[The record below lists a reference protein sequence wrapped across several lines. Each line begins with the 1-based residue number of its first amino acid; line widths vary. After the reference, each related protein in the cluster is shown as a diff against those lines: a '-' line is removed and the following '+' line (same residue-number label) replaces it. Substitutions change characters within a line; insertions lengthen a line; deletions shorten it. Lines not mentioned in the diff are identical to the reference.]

1 MLTPATNHQATEA
14 KPRLRELWTY
24 FGPAF
29 VASVAYID
37 PGNFGANIVGGAQYG
52 YTLLWVLFWSNL
64 MAMLVQYLSAKLGI
78 ATGRSLPQNC
88 RDHFSRPMVWML
100 WTAAEIS
107 AIATDLAEFLG
118 AALGAYLL
126 FGGPLLARGMTQTGV
141 MLLAALLTT
150 VFVFALLALNQ
161 RGFRHFE
168 GIIIAFVCLIGLC
181 YAVEI
186 FLVHPNW
193 ALAAHHTLVP
203 SLNRSTMYIAVT
215 MLGATVM
222 PHVIYLHS
230 ALMQPRMEGFVERGV
245 SVDPARIT
253 QFRRRYLRFE
263 LIDILVAMNGAWF
276 INSAMLVMAAAAFM
290 HQPGL
295 NPDTILED
303 AHRTLGPLLGGFAAL
318 AFAVALL
325 CSGLSS
331 STIGVLA
338 GQVIIEGFL
347 AIQFPIYLRRLITV
361 IPALIVI
368 ALGLSPVKIL
378 LLSQAVLSFGIPFAL
393 VPLLILTGRETVM
406 REFRNLRVTAF
417 AGWTVTALII
427 GLNVLLLWQT
437 FTG

>member
-1 MLTPATNHQATEA
+1 MVRAGRPVTQMRES
-14 KPRLRELWTY
+14 RLRELWTY

-37 PGNFGANIVGGAQYG
+37 PGNFGANIVGGAQHG
-52 YTLLWVLFWSNL
+52 YTLLWVLLWSNL
-64 MAMLVQYLSAKLGI
+64 MAILVQYLSAKLGI
-78 ATGRSLPQNC
+78 ATGLSLPSNC
-88 RDHFSRPMVWML
+88 RAHFSRRNVVLL
-100 WTAAEIS
+100 WVAAEIS

-126 FGGPLLARGMTQTGV
+126 FGPILLAHGMGRTSV

-150 VFVFALLALNQ
+150 VAVFVLLALNQ

-168 GIIIAFVCLIGLC
+168 GVIIGFVCLIGLC

-193 ALAAHHTLVP
+193 HLALHDTLVP
-203 SLNRSTMYIAVT
+203 QLHRDTVYLAVT

-230 ALMQPRMEGFVERGV
+230 ALMQPRMQTFLDR
-245 SVDPARIT
+245 DIT
-253 QFRRRYLRFE
+253 SNAKRLSDFRHRYLRFE
-263 LIDILVAMNGAWF
+263 AIDILVAMNGAFF
-276 INSAMLVMAAAAFM
+276 INAAMLVLAAAAFL
-290 HQPGL
+290 HRPGL

-303 AHRTLGPLLGGFAAL
+303 AHATLGPLLGGFAAM
-318 AFAVALL
+318 AFAIALL

-347 AIQFPIYLRRLITV
+347 EVKFPVYLRRAITV
-361 IPALIVI
+361 VPAIAVI

-393 VPLLILTGRETVM
+393 VPLLLLTGRRAVM
-406 REFRNLRVTAF
+406 QEFVNKRLTSF
-417 AGWTVTALII
+417 AGWAVALLIIALNAVLVWQTVTA
-427 GLNVLLLWQT
+427 
-437 FTG
+437 

>member
-1 MLTPATNHQATEA
+1 MNAVATPVA
-14 KPRLRELWTY
+14 PRRRFRLRELWTY
-24 FGPAF
+24 LGPAF

-37 PGNFGANIVGGAQYG
+37 PGNFAANIVGGAQHG
-52 YTLLWVLFWSNL
+52 YTLLWVLLWANL
-64 MAMLVQYLSAKLGI
+64 MAILVQYLSAKLGI
-78 ATGRSLPQNC
+78 ATGQSLPANC
-88 RDHFSRPMVWML
+88 RTHFSRGSVWML
-100 WTAAEIS
+100 WAAAEMS

-126 FGGPLLARGMTQTGV
+126 FGPLLLAHGMSRTAV
-141 MLLAALLTT
+141 MLTAALLTT
-150 VFVFALLALNQ
+150 VAVFVLLALNQ

-168 GIIIAFVCLIGLC
+168 GVIIGFVSLIGLC
-181 YAVEI
+181 YAAEI

-193 ALAAHHTLVP
+193 HLAVRDTLIP
-203 SLNRSTMYIAVT
+203 ELHRDTIYLTVT

-230 ALMQPRMEGFVERGV
+230 ALMQPRMQAFTDQETV
-245 SVDPARIT
+245 SNAGL
-253 QFRRRYLRFE
+253 FAAFKRRYLRFE
-263 LIDILVAMNGAWF
+263 GIDILVAMNGAFF
-276 INSAMLVMAAAAFM
+276 INAAMLMLAAAAFLHM
-290 HQPGL
+290 PGL

-303 AHRTLGPLLGGFAAL
+303 AYATLGPLLGEFAAL

-347 AIQFPIYLRRLITV
+347 QVKFPVYLRRAITV
-361 IPALIVI
+361 VPAIVVI

-393 VPLLILTGRETVM
+393 IPLLLLTDRETVM
-406 REFRNLRVTAF
+406 QEFVNRRLTSL
-417 AGWTVTALII
+417 AGWVIAVLIVAL
-427 GLNVLLLWQT
+427 NAVLVWQT
-437 FTG
+437 VAA